1 MSLKNQRI
9 QEVYACF
16 KHNDVELGYR
26 KLMDCAI
33 DTQNLSIYQHIIGL
47 TQWKANNPN
56 QIEAFVTQC
65 IDVLKLIETSNIT
78 IHEDYSAVITAQ
90 NITKRYGKNGFS
102 LGPVSLSIKKGQ
114 VYGLVGENGNGKTTL
129 LRILAKE
136 LNFDKGSI
144 DYTFN
149 KPYTSDFDLRSKLV
163 YIPQRTE
170 KWYGSLKDNLKLVL
184 AHYGIPKEENEIRVL
199 MMIARMGLWNYKHL
213 KWSELSSGYKMR
225 FELARTLLRQP
236 EVLLLDE
243 PLANLDVLAQQVIL
257 EDLKSICNSLSHPIA
272 LILSSQQLF
281 EVEKISD
288 NVIFLKEGQYKDT
301 LGKIS
306 NVEDE
311 LIIELDSSASRDELL
326 NAFKNLK
333 LKKLVFNGGIYIAYF
348 SYETTFNEVLKQL
361 GETGIQTTYIRNI
374 SISTRRF
381 FV

>member
-9 QEVYACF
+9 QEVYTCF

-65 IDVLKLIETSNIT
+65 IDVLKLIETSKIT

-144 DYTFN
+144 EYTFN
-149 KPYTSDFDLRSKLV
+149 KPYT
-163 YIPQRTE
+163 
-170 KWYGSLKDNLKLVL
+170 
-184 AHYGIPKEENEIRVL
+184 
-199 MMIARMGLWNYKHL
+199 
-213 KWSELSSGYKMR
+213 
-225 FELARTLLRQP
+225 
-236 EVLLLDE
+236 
-243 PLANLDVLAQQVIL
+243 
-257 EDLKSICNSLSHPIA
+257 
-272 LILSSQQLF
+272 
-281 EVEKISD
+281 
-288 NVIFLKEGQYKDT
+288 
-301 LGKIS
+301 
-306 NVEDE
+306 
-311 LIIELDSSASRDELL
+311 
-326 NAFKNLK
+326 
-333 LKKLVFNGGIYIAYF
+333 
-348 SYETTFNEVLKQL
+348 
-361 GETGIQTTYIRNI
+361 
-374 SISTRRF
+374 
-381 FV
+381 